1 MPPLTP
7 VCLSKGRIESSNEIA
22 EVLTVHTL
30 HTAFL
35 GTEEDPGVLPWVPDQ
50 RTFFVLLLEILGTQ

>member
-7 VCLSKGRIESSNEIA
+7 VCLTQSRIKSSNEVGK
-22 EVLTVHTL
+22 VLTVHTL
-30 HTAFL
+30 HTALL
-35 GTEEDPGVLPWVPDQ
+35 GTEEDPGVLPWFPEQ